1 MLVATRMW
9 PLVVMNALATQQQ
22 YVEVFFFGCIVRVQ
36 YCAFRMRY
44 LSLTYHHF
52 LLLTYLLC
60 VYQLNV
66 AVSIHF
72 TLQPIYLHVLL
83 GCLITFVCLVMFCVA
98 IEAPA
103 PVVTRLESS
112 AIGSSLFTFRGRYMV
127 DLLISLFLF
136 AMGVWGVIMGFL
148 TLFLIFGIRFL
159 GVKQPDAFNEIFRQ
173 SDIETQSQGD
183 SYTLEDTY
191 DTEGSGVHR

>member
-1 MLVATRMW
+1 MIT
-9 PLVVMNALATQQQ
+9 LA
-22 YVEVFFFGCIVRVQ
+22 
-36 YCAFRMRY
+36 
-44 LSLTYHHF
+44 S
-52 LLLTYLLC
+52 
-60 VYQLNV
+60 
-66 AVSIHF
+66 
-72 TLQPIYLHVLL
+72 
-83 GCLITFVCLVMFCVA
+83 LVMFCVA

-112 AIGSSLFTFRGRYMV
+112 AIGSTLFTFRGRYMV

-136 AMGVWGVIMGFL
+136 SMGVWGVIMGFL

-173 SDIETQSQGD
+173 SDMETQSQGD

-191 DTEGSGVHR
+191 DTEGSGAHR